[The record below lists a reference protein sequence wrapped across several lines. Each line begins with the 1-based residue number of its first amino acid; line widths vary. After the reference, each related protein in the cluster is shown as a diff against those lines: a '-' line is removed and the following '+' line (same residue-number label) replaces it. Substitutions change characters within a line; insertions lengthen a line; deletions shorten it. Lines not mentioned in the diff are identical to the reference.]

1 MDDEDDNDD
10 DDGKDGQDAEEEDD
24 GVDNANEE
32 GEENESIVELLI
44 MTFRPSHS
52 SINRTWNL
60 IQLCWEL
67 QI

>member
-1 MDDEDDNDD
+1 MDDEDDNYD

-24 GVDNANEE
+24 GVDNGNEE
-32 GEENESIVELLI
+32 DEENESIVELLI

-52 SINRTWNL
+52 SINRAWNL